1 MNDIKFKP
9 VILGIDVGAYS
20 VARTFY
26 EFYNVKSIIIGKYTY
41 WMTNYSKITE
51 TYTVD
56 GMKEDKLID
65 YLVDLKKQY
74 PDTKLL
80 LFGCSE
86 DYVDTIVR
94 NKDVLDKYY
103 VIPTVDL
110 KTLNRVVE
118 KENFY
123 DVCEKVGI
131 NYPKTIIL
139 NKDNYKDTSI
149 PFKYPIVGK
158 VSNKA
163 VYQRISFEG

>member
-86 DYVDTIVR
+86 
-94 NKDVLDKYY
+94 
-103 VIPTVDL
+103 
-110 KTLNRVVE
+110 
-118 KENFY
+118 F
-123 DVCEKVGI
+123 
-131 NYPKTIIL
+131 PKACL
-139 NKDNYKDTSI
+139 RRSASRSRSHRCGRKC
-149 PFKYPIVGK
+149 P
-158 VSNKA
+158 
-163 VYQRISFEG
+163 